1 MTHTITREMLV
12 ATLNDVMTERDAA
25 ERLRDQ
31 YRDDYSKT
39 LTSNT
44 KLRAQVETLES
55 NAKLALEQLDAERAA
70 RRAEYERAEQFKKNL
85 CTCSVGPIQTRAPD
99 ENTRI
104 RELVAMVNSK
114 DDKLLQLSMQCDALK
129 REIALLTVKITP
141 PFQLEANIECAPS
154 LNDAARVIQLV
165 SEVHAIRDQ
174 RDRLSKAFDAAGIQL
189 KHERDTRG
197 EVTKARDDLAGT
209 CMLLE
214 QQLKIRT
221 TERDSLHKQQCQ
233 CVPVLEN
240 QLQTALAARDQ
251 ALSQLPETMQHCTI
265 KYLEC
270 EFGHGRL
277 HATNWIDHGC
287 HHCKLEKLREL
298 FNEGMHSTE
307 VLMANPPKNMVA
319 YRGDQILRGLP

>member
-55 NAKLALEQLDAERAA
+55 NAKLALEQLDAERGL
-70 RRAEYERAEQFKKNL
+70 RKQV
-85 CTCSVGPIQTRAPD
+85 CTCALGPIQTRSPD

-104 RELVAMVNSK
+104 RELVTMVNSK
-114 DDKLLQLSMQCDALK
+114 DEELLQLSMQCDALK
-129 REIALLTVKITP
+129 REIALLTVKFTP
-141 PFQLEANIECAPS
+141 PFQLNAATAEARIKELTEEVKKWHGDSVNANYRIS
-154 LNDAARVIQLV
+154 QLL
-165 SEVHAIRDQ
+165 D
-174 RDRLSKAFDAAGIQL
+174 
-189 KHERDTRG
+189 
-197 EVTKARDDLAGT
+197 
-209 CMLLE
+209 
-214 QQLKIRT
+214 
-221 TERDSLHKQQCQ
+221 ERDSLKQKQCDW
-233 CVPVLEN
+233 N

-277 HATNWIDHGC
+277 HATNWVDHGC
-287 HHCKLEKLREL
+287 HHCKLDKLETEL
-298 FNEGMHSTE
+298 KAAYGGDGAPYIVARARINLAITILVEGLYSNMM
-307 VLMANPPKNMVA
+307 LMSNPPKNMVA
-319 YRGDQILRGLP
+319 YRVLQILRGLP